1 MARRA
6 RSPLHRIAVAARL
19 GDPEPCQR
27 LVAEV
32 AAVADLIWD
41 ADNPDVLI
49 VDRASAIGDNH
60 CPLVLLGEGDP
71 AELPA
76 AVRALLPD
84 DASPST
90 IVSTARLVA
99 EGLLVLTDNALE
111 RLAEIA
117 AEREDFDERGASA
130 AGALTPREKQ
140 VLELLAAGASNK
152 AIARQLDVSV
162 HTVKFHVA
170 SLLRKLGA
178 SGRLEAVGIG
188 LRTGL
193 LML

>member
-1 MARRA
+1 MARRP
-6 RSPLHRIAVAARL
+6 RSPLQRIAVAARL
-19 GDPEPCQR
+19 GDADLRQR

-32 AAVADLIWD
+32 AGAADLVWD
-41 ADNPDVLI
+41 EDNPDVLI
-49 VDRASAIGDNH
+49 VDRASPSETGS

-71 AELPA
+71 AELPS
-76 AVRALLPD
+76 AVRALLPG

-90 IVSTARLVA
+90 ILSTARLVA

-111 RLAEIA
+111 RLAEVA
-117 AEREDFDERGASA
+117 AERDDFEERSGGAV
-130 AGALTPREKQ
+130 GVLTSREKQ